1 MDRLIIVFFVSVS
14 LFAATKAEASCLS
27 LSLFAAS
34 ASIIVVCC
42 FCIHHYRLLSTT
54 MIGVDNPGATIII
67 GCDVQCVESFS
78 QTKNEKKQSD

>member
-1 MDRLIIVFFVSVS
+1 
-14 LFAATKAEASCLS
+14 
-27 LSLFAAS
+27 
-34 ASIIVVCC
+34 SIIVVCC

-67 GCDVQCVESFS
+67 GCDVQCVKSFS